1 MSLVIAD
8 IEGRLLNITSCG
20 IAVNRVYNAGY
31 DRQTKYIKVW
41 RSQVDHYMGET
52 GFVKSGSTNKE
63 VDRGE
68 REDAV
73 EECNLRLVLGFLQ

>member
-1 MSLVIAD
+1 
-8 IEGRLLNITSCG
+8 
-20 IAVNRVYNAGY
+20 
-31 DRQTKYIKVW
+31 
-41 RSQVDHYMGET
+41 MGET

-63 VDRGE
+63 VDRGDRGE